1 MKTLRK
7 VRAFVGRHY
16 VLKRLL
22 QMIPI
27 LFGITLLT
35 FLIMKIAPGSP
46 LQTMIN
52 PKLSM
57 EDIQAAEDALGLND
71 PIYVQYFKWLGQ
83 ILQGNLGYSVMSG
96 RSVTDIITERIGPT
110 LLLTLT
116 SYAISLLFG
125 LIFGIYSATHSGSVG
140 DYILTV
146 LAFIGVAVPS
156 FFPALGSVYVFSL
169 KLGWF
174 PTGAMRTMTLPA
186 IVMALPQTASITRY
200 ARSSMLDVI
209 HEDFIRTARAK
220 GLGEKRV
227 IFVHALRN
235 ALIPIITLF
244 GLSLPGLL
252 GGSYIVESI
261 FNWPGLG
268 TLGIKA
274 ITAREY
280 SELMALNLI
289 TAVLVLLGNF
299 IADMLYTVADPRIR
313 VSKGKGE

>member
-1 MKTLRK
+1 
-7 VRAFVGRHY
+7 
-16 VLKRLL
+16 
-22 QMIPI
+22 
-27 LFGITLLT
+27 
-35 FLIMKIAPGSP
+35 
-46 LQTMIN
+46 
-52 PKLSM
+52 
-57 EDIQAAEDALGLND
+57 
-71 PIYVQYFKWLGQ
+71 
-83 ILQGNLGYSVMSG
+83 
-96 RSVTDIITERIGPT
+96 
-110 LLLTLT
+110 
-116 SYAISLLFG
+116 
-125 LIFGIYSATHSGSVG
+125 
-140 DYILTV
+140 
-146 LAFIGVAVPS
+146 
-156 FFPALGSVYVFSL
+156 
-169 KLGWF
+169 
-174 PTGAMRTMTLPA
+174 
-186 IVMALPQTASITRY
+186 
-200 ARSSMLDVI
+200 MLDVI

-289 TAVLVLLGNF
+289 TAVLVLLGSF